1 MRKNGRVKVIAQ
13 KAKTENK
20 LNKSRLKGKKC
31 LLPTPKLIS
40 ISELCHYSR
49 NYKNSNVKVTK
60 NIEDKATLEYDLSKN
75 LSPQTVQKSVR
86 FAKLSLPEG
95 NHRWNSLK
103 KSKLIIQQKPGGRFH
118 SILKRT
124 NTQDSKVKQAEN
136 FITTVSSSNNFSQGS
151 FLEKYYL
158 SK

>member
-40 ISELCHYSR
+40 ISELCNYSR

-60 NIEDKATLEYDLSKN
+60 NIEDMTTLESDLSKN

>member
-40 ISELCHYSR
+40 ISELCNYSR

-95 NHRWNSLK
+95 NDRWNSLK